1 MYMAEKRFLRHIDIS
16 KVNMALFSAIM
27 LIIIVFHGPLL
38 WAVRQL
44 PLYLKG
50 RIDAPLE
57 TRQCHEAAAIL
68 SRGGDISGALPLLQ
82 RSISVDPN
90 SEALFWLGEYY
101 SRKGEPD
108 RAILFYSQYRG
119 INPLDGAACLSLA
132 RLYELKGEPGKAR
145 AVLEEGLES
154 YRRVKDY
161 EPVIDGTVND
171 RYNRKA
177 GQAFKSLVDSDSLLR
192 RELTRLKSGD

>member
-1 MYMAEKRFLRHIDIS
+1 MRHIDIS
-16 KVNMALFSAIM
+16 KLNMVLFAAIM
-27 LIIIVFHGPLL
+27 IIIAAYHGPLL

-44 PLYLKG
+44 PLYLQG

-57 TRQCHEAAAIL
+57 TRQCHEAAGIL
-68 SRGGDISGALPLLQ
+68 RRGGDISGALPLLQ
-82 RSISVDPN
+82 RSVAVDPN

-108 RAILFYSQYRG
+108 RAIRFYSDYRR
-119 INPLDGAACLSLA
+119 INPLDGAAFLNLA
-132 RLYELKGEPGKAR
+132 RLYELKGDSDKAR

-154 YRRVKDY
+154 LSRCRDY
-161 EPVIDGTVND
+161 EPVIDGTVSD

-192 RELTRLKSGD
+192 KELTRLLDDDEL